1 MVFSSVI
8 FIFTFLPIVL
18 FLYYIIP
25 SKKWKN
31 LILFLA
37 SLVFYAWG
45 EPVYIFLMLF
55 STICTYILGLD
66 IANCKK
72 NGQQKKARNSM
83 IYAVVLQ
90 IMILGFFKYYGFV
103 VGNINQI
110 FNVNIP
116 IHTLALP
123 VGISFYTFQSL
134 SYIVDLYR
142 GDIKV
147 QKSYINYG
155 LYVAMFPQLVA
166 GPIVRY
172 ADIERQLLYRRFTK
186 EQFGRGVCRFIIGL
200 GKKVIFADQIGQLWT
215 TISTYDTSN
224 MSVSAAWLGTIA
236 YTLQLYFDFSGY
248 SDMAIGLGHMF
259 GFSLRENFKYPY
271 LSKSITEFWR
281 RWHISLGTWFREYIY
296 IPLGGNRVS
305 TGKHLRN
312 ILIVWMVTGLWH
324 GANWTFLF
332 WGLYYGLLLLGEKYL
347 YGRILV
353 KLPGIFRHIYTMFAV
368 IIGWVFFASDSL
380 SVAFKYIAAMF
391 GASGIFVDSVAKYYW
406 GSYMMLMLV
415 MIVACAPLGSAI
427 NRYLLDREDYLGKIW
442 EGVSTVGY
450 ILILIIS
457 VVYLVTETYHPFLYF
472 RF

>member
-224 MSVSAAWLGTIA
+224 MSVSAAWLGIIA

-305 TGKHLRN
+305 TGKHIRN

-332 WGLYYGLLLLGEKYL
+332 WGLYYGLL
-347 YGRILV
+347 
-353 KLPGIFRHIYTMFAV
+353 
-368 IIGWVFFASDSL
+368 
-380 SVAFKYIAAMF
+380 
-391 GASGIFVDSVAKYYW
+391 
-406 GSYMMLMLV
+406 
-415 MIVACAPLGSAI
+415 
-427 NRYLLDREDYLGKIW
+427 
-442 EGVSTVGY
+442 
-450 ILILIIS
+450 
-457 VVYLVTETYHPFLYF
+457 
-472 RF
+472 